1 MRACVLNKFV
11 EERKYKGRQMIKND
25 IPSYFIYYETNNMK
39 ALFSTIIILYCFSRP
54 VLLLLLFSLFYSSII
69 SFTKLIFLYSPVLLS
84 FFVYF
89 NPVLSCVFKI
99 IDFFNYSLWISPW
112 IRIEL
117 SCKGHLVRFIIKCDQ
132 LGKYTLKF
140 VQNL

>member
-99 IDFFNYSLWISPW
+99 IDFLLTILYGFHPES
-112 IRIEL
+112 EL
-117 SCKGHLVRFIIKCDQ
+117 NSLVRVTWSD
-132 LGKYTLKF
+132 LL
-140 VQNL
+140 